1 MLDFLGQLI
10 GSAGEV
16 VKVYTLVD
24 FYNYIKAVEY
34 LICVAFF
41 VTFPIFYKHVIKT
54 SAERKADELK
64 LSEE

>member
-1 MLDFLGQLI
+1 MVDFLRQLFSST
-10 GSAGEV
+10 GDM

-41 VTFPIFYKHVIKT
+41 ATFPLFYKHIIKT
-54 SAERKADELK
+54 PSEREADVLK
-64 LSEE
+64 RSEE